1 LLCFFYA
8 VLYVKLCT
16 TGKIDAYQNYPQK
29 AVCMLQWTCSFTG
42 IYRATGMYGAGRDT
56 SASEEFCMPF
66 SAHDLRYHLE
76 EHYASLNAYLQQRAQ
91 RYLGSLAFDA
101 VEVDHVVG
109 HVIEQLTHLHIMG
122 GGDSAPETALDRLT
136 NAQFYAFLNRCVK
149 NKAIDRLRKH
159 RAPTSTL
166 AELERPGAT
175 DDDAQPME
183 GVVETLWGTVP
194 FGTPEEMALEAA
206 SQQTL
211 RQLLKHCIEALSAA
225 PRQLEAVL
233 QELEELD
240 ARDMARE
247 IRQQCGM
254 SGSAAPL
261 AHASQHRD
269 HAHKKLRH
277 CLQQSSTN
285 LAVVVALRLSEYE
298 TVSTAADVV
307 LVDIRTLA
315 HDNLSIKDVQTGLKH
330 LTTEGLLNWHGEEA
344 LRLLPSQCKRLAR
357 FYEEGE

>member
-1 LLCFFYA
+1 
-8 VLYVKLCT
+8 
-16 TGKIDAYQNYPQK
+16 
-29 AVCMLQWTCSFTG
+29 
-42 IYRATGMYGAGRDT
+42 
-56 SASEEFCMPF
+56 MPF
-66 SAHDLRYHLE
+66 SAHDLRYHLDQ
-76 EHYASLNAYLQQRAQ
+76 HYASLIVYLQQHAR
-91 RYLGSLAFDA
+91 RYLGTLAFDA
-101 VEVDHVVG
+101 VEVDQVVG
-109 HVIEQLTHLHIMG
+109 HVIEQLTHLHVLG
-122 GGDSAPETALDRLT
+122 GGDSAPETALDHLT

-166 AELERPGAT
+166 TELERPGGA
-175 DDDAQPME
+175 DDEAQLME
-183 GVVETLWGTVP
+183 SVVETLWGTIP
-194 FGTPEEMALEAA
+194 FATPEETALEAA

-225 PRQLEAVL
+225 PHQLEAVL

-240 ARDMARE
+240 TGNMAQE
-247 IRQQCGM
+247 IRQLCGLPA
-254 SGSAAPL
+254 SDAPL

-277 CLQQSSTN
+277 CLQQNSSN

-298 TVSTAADVV
+298 TTSTGADVI
-307 LVDIRTLA
+307 LVEIRTLA
-315 HDNLSIKDVQTGLKH
+315 RDNLSMKDVQMGLKH
-330 LTTEGLLNWHGEEA
+330 LTTEGLLDWRGEET

>member
-1 LLCFFYA
+1 
-8 VLYVKLCT
+8 
-16 TGKIDAYQNYPQK
+16 
-29 AVCMLQWTCSFTG
+29 
-42 IYRATGMYGAGRDT
+42 
-56 SASEEFCMPF
+56 MPF
-66 SAHDLRYHLE
+66 SAHDLRYHLDQS
-76 EHYASLNAYLQQRAQ
+76 YASLIVYLQQHAR
-91 RYLGSLAFDA
+91 RHLGTLAFDS
-101 VEVDHVVG
+101 VEVDQVVG
-109 HVIEQLTHLHIMG
+109 HVIEYLTHMHILG
-122 GGDSAPETALDRLT
+122 GGDAAPATALDHLT

-166 AELERPGAT
+166 AELERPGGEDEEAS
-175 DDDAQPME
+175 PME
-183 GVVETLWGTVP
+183 SVVETLWGTIP
-194 FGTPEEMALEAA
+194 FATPEETALEAA
-206 SQQTL
+206 SRQDL

-240 ARDMARE
+240 ADDIVQE
-247 IRQQCGM
+247 IRQFCGLP
-254 SGSAAPL
+254 GSNAPL

-277 CLQQSSTN
+277 CLQQNSSN

-298 TVSTAADVV
+298 TTSTGADVI
-307 LVDIRTLA
+307 LVDISTLA
-315 HDNLSIKDVQTGLKH
+315 RDNLSMKDVQMGLKH
-330 LTTEGLLNWHGEEA
+330 LTSGGLLDWRGEGT

>member
-1 LLCFFYA
+1 MDVFIHRY
-8 VLYVKLCT
+8 
-16 TGKIDAYQNYPQK
+16 
-29 AVCMLQWTCSFTG
+29 
-42 IYRATGMYGAGRDT
+42 YRAAGMYGAGRVT
-56 SASEEFCMPF
+56 SASEDFCMPF

-101 VEVDHVVG
+101 VEVDQVVG
-109 HVIEQLTHLHIMG
+109 HVIEQLTHLHIVG

-183 GVVETLWGTVP
+183 SVVETLWGTVP
-194 FGTPEEMALEAA
+194 FATPEETALEAA

-211 RQLLKHCIEALSAA
+211 RQLLKHCIEALSPA
-225 PRQLEAVL
+225 PRQLEAIL

-247 IRQQCGM
+247 IRQQCGL
-254 SGSAAPL
+254 SDSSAPL

-298 TVSTAADVV
+298 TVSTGADVV

-315 HDNLSIKDVQTGLKH
+315 HDKLSIKEVQTGLKH
-330 LTTEGLLNWHGEEA
+330 LTTEGLLNWHGEEV
-344 LRLLPSQCKRLAR
+344 LRLLPSQYKRLAR

>member
-1 LLCFFYA
+1 
-8 VLYVKLCT
+8 
-16 TGKIDAYQNYPQK
+16 
-29 AVCMLQWTCSFTG
+29 
-42 IYRATGMYGAGRDT
+42 
-56 SASEEFCMPF
+56 MPF

-76 EHYASLNAYLQQRAQ
+76 QHYASLNAYLQQRAQ

-101 VEVDHVVG
+101 VEVDQVVG
-109 HVIEQLTHLHIMG
+109 HVIEQLTHLHILG

-136 NAQFYAFLNRCVK
+136 NAQFYAFLNRCAK

-166 AELERPGAT
+166 AELERPGGEE
-175 DDDAQPME
+175 DEAQPME

-194 FGTPEEMALEAA
+194 FATPEETALEAA

-211 RQLLKHCIEALSAA
+211 RQLLKHCIKALSAA
-225 PRQLEAVL
+225 PHQLEAVL
-233 QELEELD
+233 QELEDLD
-240 ARDMARE
+240 ARDIVQE
-247 IRQQCGM
+247 IRQQCGL
-254 SGSAAPL
+254 SSSAAPL

-298 TVSTAADVV
+298 TISTGADVV
-307 LVDIRTLA
+307 LVDIGTLA
-315 HDNLSIKDVQTGLKH
+315 QDKLSIQEVRTGLKH
-330 LTTEGLLNWHGEEA
+330 LTSEGLLDWHGEA
-344 LRLLPSQCKRLAR
+344 TLSLLPSQFKRLAR

>member
-1 LLCFFYA
+1 
-8 VLYVKLCT
+8 
-16 TGKIDAYQNYPQK
+16 
-29 AVCMLQWTCSFTG
+29 
-42 IYRATGMYGAGRDT
+42 
-56 SASEEFCMPF
+56 MPF
-66 SAHDLRYHLE
+66 SAHDLRYHLDQS
-76 EHYASLNAYLQQRAQ
+76 YASLNVYLQQHAR
-91 RYLGSLAFDA
+91 RYLGTLAFDS
-101 VEVDHVVG
+101 VEVDQVVG
-109 HVIEQLTHLHIMG
+109 HVIEYLTHLHILG
-122 GGDSAPETALDRLT
+122 GGDSAPETALDHLT

-166 AELERPGAT
+166 AELERPGGE
-175 DDDAQPME
+175 DDEAPPME
-183 GVVETLWGTVP
+183 SVVETLWGAIP
-194 FGTPEEMALEAA
+194 FATPEETALEAA
-206 SQQTL
+206 SRQDL

-240 ARDMARE
+240 AGDMAQE
-247 IRQQCGM
+247 IRQFC
-254 SGSAAPL
+254 SLPANNAPL

-277 CLQQSSTN
+277 CLQQNSSN
-285 LAVVVALRLSEYE
+285 LAVAVALRLSEYE
-298 TVSTAADVV
+298 TTSTGANVI

-315 HDNLSIKDVQTGLKH
+315 RDNLSMKDVQMGLKH
-330 LTTEGLLNWHGEEA
+330 LTTEGLLDWRGEDT